1 MRNFWWSYEL
11 PLLDYEKELDLRWEK
26 NFLISETSRT
36 ASVAVDIPIEA
47 TKTSAMFRINNAK
60 LYVPVFT
67 LSINDNIKFLKRSKQ
82 WFKRKI
88 SWKK

>member
-1 MRNFWWSYEL
+1 M
-11 PLLDYEKELDLRWEK
+11 LDYEKELDLRWEK

-60 LYVPVFT
+60 LNIPVFT

-82 WFKRKI
+82 
-88 SWKK
+88 

>member
-1 MRNFWWSYEL
+1 M
-11 PLLDYEKELDLRWEK
+11 LDYEKELDLRWEK

-82 WFKRKI
+82 
-88 SWKK
+88 